1 MHSDDSHM
9 LPAITIP
16 IIRPQNPD
24 SNSYPP
30 SITIN
35 IRLSP
40 HFRDHSIGQRVI
52 KHRIHKTRSNSQSHP
67 QCWYMMN
74 SIIFGFLPWLRM
86 MFMSSEV
93 SITVWGCSWLE
104 TPIRGRLTDAPATDW
119 AAGGRWVFLFCLV
132 FGCQTSM
139 KEHEM
144 GKLPLG

>member
-52 KHRIHKTRSNSQSHP
+52 KHSIHKTGSNSQSHFMISSTLI
-67 QCWYMMN
+67 YDK
-74 SIIFGFLPWLRM
+74 LDLLRFPSM
-86 MFMSSEV
+86 TPHGLHRISRLV
-93 SITVWGCSWLE
+93 S
-104 TPIRGRLTDAPATDW
+104 
-119 AAGGRWVFLFCLV
+119 
-132 FGCQTSM
+132 
-139 KEHEM
+139 
-144 GKLPLG
+144 